1 MLAFLIAGALL
12 LVIAAFV
19 VRNALA
25 FVVAIAG
32 ATAAWTLTHDLP
44 ATCVAA
50 AALLFLASLLLGL
63 SATSSSPLICR
74 MTLGA
79 EAATASLAAAT
90 LAFMLFQ
97 EGQNMQA
104 IIVTVV
110 SAGVVGAGMALGN
123 RALQR

>member
-1 MLAFLIAGALL
+1 MLVFLIAGALL

-19 VRNALA
+19 IRNALA

-32 ATAAWTLTHDLP
+32 ATAAWTVTHDLR
-44 ATCVAA
+44 ATCMAA
-50 AALLFLASLLLGL
+50 IASLFLASVLLGL
-63 SATSSSPLICR
+63 GAASSSPFVR
-74 MTLGA
+74 TMTIGA

-97 EGQNMQA
+97 EGQSMQA
-104 IIVTVV
+104 IVVTVV
-110 SAGVVGAGMALGN
+110 SAGILGAGMALGN